1 MQAVAFKDKRRGS
14 AGNKAA
20 DDPNYENI
28 TFTFKNQNQP
38 KGSHSPPKNKV
49 PAESRPPSDT
59 AQGHHWLP
67 KAMMSLNTF
76 LTLSCMVLLAV
87 VLVKNSEMSRELVVL
102 KEELWNVSTSVQEH
116 QEEQKTQW
124 GNVEQRV
131 TAAKQSIDTVM
142 RNVQEGN
149 PKRRQLATVPNIDE
163 VKKTLQEI
171 LSILKTSKPTRP
183 LPGYLRPYVGFHGHV
198 RPTAAALRHRLAR
211 PAHTPVP
218 SLRLRTPPP
227 LYGAV
232 KQLGQIGGRRSG
244 PLLDKGI
251 SLIREGGGMEARFTR
266 GKSAL
271 LERAL
276 ARPRTE
282 VSLSAFALL
291 FSELVQHCQSR
302 VFSVAELQARLAALG
317 RQVGARVLDA
327 LVAREKGARRE
338 TKVLGALLFVKGA
351 VWKALFGKEADKLE
365 QANDDART
373 FYIIEREPLIN
384 TYISVPKENSTLNCA
399 SFTAGI
405 VEAVLTHSG
414 FPAKV
419 TAHWHKGTTLMI
431 KFEEAVIARDRAL
444 EGR

>member
-1 MQAVAFKDKRRGS
+1 
-14 AGNKAA
+14 
-20 DDPNYENI
+20 
-28 TFTFKNQNQP
+28 
-38 KGSHSPPKNKV
+38 
-49 PAESRPPSDT
+49 
-59 AQGHHWLP
+59 
-67 KAMMSLNTF
+67 
-76 LTLSCMVLLAV
+76 
-87 VLVKNSEMSRELVVL
+87 
-102 KEELWNVSTSVQEH
+102 
-116 QEEQKTQW
+116 
-124 GNVEQRV
+124 
-131 TAAKQSIDTVM
+131 
-142 RNVQEGN
+142 
-149 PKRRQLATVPNIDE
+149 
-163 VKKTLQEI
+163 
-171 LSILKTSKPTRP
+171 
-183 LPGYLRPYVGFHGHV
+183 
-198 RPTAAALRHRLAR
+198 
-211 PAHTPVP
+211 
-218 SLRLRTPPP
+218 
-227 LYGAV
+227 
-232 KQLGQIGGRRSG
+232 
-244 PLLDKGI
+244 
-251 SLIREGGGMEARFTR
+251 MEARFTR

-302 VFSVAELQARLAALG
+302 VFSVAELQ
-317 RQVGARVLDA
+317 DA